1 MSGLMGSSILPEDE
15 KYDILMDDLTY
26 QDDNMDYEEED
37 WENHDKKNDY
47 LIEI

>member
-1 MSGLMGSSILPEDE
+1 
-15 KYDILMDDLTY
+15 
-26 QDDNMDYEEED
+26 MDYEAEEED